1 MKNLNLEQMEKV
13 NGGDP
18 CARYKRRWQRYKENG
33 NDDARRRMYEK
44 AYRNG
49 CDYSQP

>member
-18 CARYKRRWQRYKENG
+18 CARYKRRWERYTRKGNKE
-33 NDDARRRMYEK
+33 AATRMYEK
-44 AYRNG
+44 AVAYP
-49 CDYSQP
+49 CDYSN